1 MKPSATSATKTA
13 KPSAPALPK
22 APAKNA
28 PAEETLE
35 KLRENYPDAYCE
47 LNHETPFQLLAATI
61 LSAQCTDVRVNMVTP
76 LLFKYFPTP
85 QDMADAP
92 IEKIEDLIR
101 STGFYKNKAKSLK
114 GMAQA
119 LVERHGG
126 EVPPRLE
133 DLVVLPGVG
142 RKTANV
148 VLGNAFGIT
157 AGIVVDTHVARLS
170 FRFGWTKSENPVQI
184 EKDLQAFVPEDRW
197 VQLSH
202 ELIFHGRRV
211 CFARKPQC
219 ETCFLLKTCP
229 RIGVQ

>member
-1 MKPSATSATKTA
+1 
-13 KPSAPALPK
+13 
-22 APAKNA
+22 
-28 PAEETLE
+28 
-35 KLRENYPDAYCE
+35 
-47 LNHETPFQLLAATI
+47 
-61 LSAQCTDVRVNMVTP
+61 MVTP
-76 LLFKYFPTP
+76 VLFKYFPTP
-85 QDMADAP
+85 KDMAEAP
-92 IEKIEDLIR
+92 IEKIEDIIR
-101 STGFYKNKAKSLK
+101 STGFYKNKAKSLQ
-114 GMAQA
+114 GMARA
-119 LVERHGG
+119 LVETHGS

-157 AGIVVDTHVARLS
+157 AGIVVDTHVSRLS

-197 VQLSH
+197 VQISH

-229 RIGVQ
+229 RIGVK